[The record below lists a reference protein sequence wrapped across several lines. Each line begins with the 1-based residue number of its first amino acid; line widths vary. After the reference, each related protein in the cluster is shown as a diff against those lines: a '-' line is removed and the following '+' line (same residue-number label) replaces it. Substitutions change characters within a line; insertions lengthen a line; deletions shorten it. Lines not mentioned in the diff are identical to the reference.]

1 MNTEFHPAFN
11 RNFVNIHIEPVRK
24 CANSAGETRI
34 MLTPADNHRIQ
45 ENHKKITE
53 KASSF
58 NSLPFAIAMTA
69 ISTVETPI
77 III

>member
-1 MNTEFHPAFN
+1 MVKTLNRQTEKMIFFITVRFKMNTEFHPAFN

-45 ENHKKITE
+45 ENHKK
-53 KASSF
+53 
-58 NSLPFAIAMTA
+58 NH
-69 ISTVETPI
+69 
-77 III
+77 